1 MRTLPCIVD
10 ARRFRPAPSRCDN
23 AGVTDLRIGPHQLA
37 SPVVLAPMAGVTNV
51 AFRTLCREQER
62 CPAPRRELT
71 EEEALELSRM
81 VASLQRGDMVR
92 ITFYD
97 QDAYVT
103 RQGVLG
109 ELVLELR
116 FLRLVRQRIDFDD
129 IVSITPV

>member
-1 MRTLPCIVD
+1 MPSPHAHAYGGPDYPFGRPKADRASQFMPFAALKGYYELIRTKERIV
-10 ARRFRPAPSRCDN
+10 
-23 AGVTDLRIGPHQLA
+23 Q
-37 SPVVLAPMAGVTNV
+37 
-51 AFRTLCREQER
+51 
-62 CPAPRRELT
+62 PRHEST
-71 EEEALELSRM
+71 EEYQVRISSQLSG
-81 VASLQRGDMVR
+81 LNKGDVVR
-92 ITFYD
+92 ITYYD